1 MRELGEK
8 PNLNSYIML
17 VFAAWTILTCFSRL
31 GDAPVYIEN
40 EVREGIYVRAMFDT
54 GNFILPEVPNH
65 VESGEIIP
73 DKPPLFHWIATAT
86 TVIRSI
92 LTTGRLHSRSTLSR
106 EFDEWLLRSPSAIC
120 GVIMVF
126 SIILLGRP
134 LISKRA
140 AFLAAGCLLTS
151 WQFIHQSRYG
161 RVDMPLACFVT
172 LTMLFVGRAMMVP
185 AKWHLK
191 AAAAMSG
198 LAVLAKGPLGLVLP
212 FFASGVWV
220 VLETRRRC
228 SIRWL
233 GQYPWVVAAFVWLL
247 IALPWYLAAYHL
259 SGMAVVRSQLINE
272 NFRQGII
279 GATARMGVFSYVV
292 PWLRESFPWNLMALA
307 GIWEAWRRRDQG
319 ALFCTVW
326 WISFMVV
333 FHIAAY
339 KRRAYLLPA
348 LPASSLLAGYWLDIK
363 LPVLGNTISLIISWL
378 RVRWK
383 YLALSVL
390 VAAAIVG
397 YMVRLPWVIALAGIP
412 VPLKEGMI
420 TGASFMLLTVAVGCL
435 IYALRMHHAW
445 LSILSLW
452 AGLSVFFVGIV
463 VSGYIVVA
471 LRTSPLPLVER
482 ILHDLPPNASITVR
496 GVVRTANML
505 VLFYFPDPDRIHI
518 VPDDA
523 PMPKA
528 FAPGYYLISRQELDN
543 IRKVEPQAAW
553 EELWTDVLKER
564 GLQVRVVMLRK
575 I

>member
-1 MRELGEK
+1 MREIGAK
-8 PNLNSYIML
+8 PNLNSYIMIG
-17 VFAAWTILTCFSRL
+17 FAVWTILTCFSRL
-31 GDAPVYIEN
+31 GDAPLYIEN

-54 GNFILPEVPNH
+54 GNFICPQVPNH
-65 VESGEIIP
+65 VDAGEIVP
-73 DKPPLFHWIATAT
+73 DKPPLFHWIAAAAT
-86 TVIRSI
+86 VMRSI
-92 LTTGRLHSRSTLSR
+92 LTTGRLQSGRTLSR
-106 EFDEWLLRSPSAIC
+106 GFDEWLLRSPSAIC
-120 GVIMVF
+120 GFIMVF
-126 SIILLGRP
+126 GIIIFGRQ
-134 LISKRA
+134 LIGRRA

-161 RVDMPLACFVT
+161 RVDMTLACFVT
-172 LTMLFVGRAMMVP
+172 LTMLFVGLAMMAP

-198 LAVLAKGPLGLVLP
+198 LAVLAKGPLGFVLP
-212 FFASGVWV
+212 AFASGVWV
-220 VLETRRRC
+220 VLDTSRRR

-233 GQYPWVVAAFVWLL
+233 GQYPWVVAIVIFVL
-247 IALPWYLAAYHL
+247 IALPWYLVASYI
-259 SGMAVVRSQLINE
+259 SDMAMVRSQLLEE
-272 NFRQGII
+272 NLRQGII
-279 GATARMGVFSYVV
+279 GVKTRMGVFSYVV

-307 GIWEAWRRRDQG
+307 GMWEAWRRRDRG
-319 ALFCTVW
+319 ALFCVVW
-326 WISFMVV
+326 WISFMLI
-333 FHIAAY
+333 FHLAAY
-339 KRRAYLLPA
+339 KRRAYLLPV

-363 LPVLGNTISLIISWL
+363 LPALGDTISQIISWL
-378 RVRWK
+378 KARWK

-390 VAAAIVG
+390 VAALIGG
-397 YMVRLPWVIALAGIP
+397 YIVRLPWVTALAGIP
-412 VPLKEGMI
+412 VPLKQGVI
-420 TGASFMLLTVAVGCL
+420 TGVSFMLFAIAVGCL
-435 IYALRMHHAW
+435 IYALRMHRAW
-445 LSILSLW
+445 LSIVSIW
-452 AGLSVFFVGIV
+452 AGLSVLFVGIV

-482 ILHDLPPNASITVR
+482 ILHDLPSDASINVR
-496 GVVRTANML
+496 GVIKTANML

-564 GLQVRVVMLRK
+564 GLQVPVVMLRK